1 MMRID
6 VYSRHDVFQGSI
18 ADNELLSLVHTDE
31 LNGSDELAIT
41 TTHPLHEGERLVWKD
56 RLGTAHEHV
65 CQDPKGT
72 QANGTTLYTDTA
84 LNSICETF
92 GDYIEDKRPYGYSYS
107 KALGVALEPT
117 RWAVGTVDQSGAVSS
132 GLTFYHT
139 SSREAI
145 NDILECGGELETVIE
160 VGGNGVTSRKVGIR
174 AHRGESSTHRR
185 FSYGKDIT
193 SIARTESYGAITA
206 CYGYGKGVET
216 DSGGYGRK
224 LTFGDIND
232 GKNYVEDADALK
244 LYGRPDG
251 SGGFAHVFG
260 TYENSD
266 CEDASQ
272 LLSETKAYLAE
283 HNEPGVTYEA
293 DVVDLVQF
301 GRDWEGVAVGDDVQ
315 IVDTSFNPELRC
327 EGRVTKLVTDLLG
340 GSVTVTLGNI
350 SDSLASIF
358 AKQQQAVSSLSKRSS
373 NWDVAANTPAA
384 YLQQVIDG
392 LNEQFNTAG
401 MSYCYTSFEHGTIWS
416 SVPLDAD
423 GNPTQTGGTAIQIC
437 SEGFR
442 IANGTKAD
450 GSYNWRTFGTGAGFT
465 ADEITSGTINAD
477 LIKAG
482 KIHVND
488 SSGNTLFDADMD
500 DDTVELAGF
509 TAMKGSL
516 HNGLTTRDGI
526 AKGSYVGT
534 DGIGSSEG
542 THNVNIHNGEIRF
555 ITSEKYKDE
564 DNYIYGMVGSNSD
577 SARGLRIHAKNRLM
591 LTSRGNGSYD
601 TVNWVQ
607 LGHISD
613 GYEGLLLQA
622 PNLYVDSVF
631 YAGKSNTLTIG
642 NMHLTFTK
650 GILTNYGV
658 Y

>member
-1 MMRID
+1 MRID
-6 VYSRHDVFQGSI
+6 VYSRHAVYQGSI
-18 ADNELLSLVHTDE
+18 AENELLALVHTDE

-56 RLGTAHEHV
+56 RLGTAHEHI

-72 QANGTTLYTDTA
+72 QADGATIYTDTA

-92 GDYIEDKRPYGYSYS
+92 GDYIEDKRPYSYSYS

-117 RWAVGTVDQSGAVSS
+117 RWSVGTVDQSGAVSS

-139 SSREAI
+139 SSRESI

-193 SIARTESYGAITA
+193 SISRTESYGAITA

-224 LTFGDIND
+224 LTFGDIN
-232 GKNYVEDADALK
+232 GGLNYVADKEALAK
-244 LYGRPDG
+244 YGRPDG
-251 SGGFAHVFG
+251 EGGFAHVFG

-272 LLSETKAYLAE
+272 LLSETRAYLAE

-327 EGRVTKLVTDLLG
+327 DGRVTKLVTDVLG

-350 SDSLASIF
+350 TDSLASIF
-358 AKQQQAVSSLSKRSS
+358 ARQQQAVSSLSKRSS

-401 MSYCYTSFEHGTIWS
+401 MSYCYSSFEHGTIWS

-442 IANGTKAD
+442 IASGTKAD
-450 GSYNWRTFGTGAGFT
+450 GSYDWRTFGTGKGFT

-509 TAMKGSL
+509 TATKGSL
-516 HNGLTTRDGI
+516 HNGLSTRDGI
-526 AKGSYVGT
+526 IKGSYVGT
-534 DGIGSSEG
+534 DGIGSSDG
-542 THNVNIHNGEIRF
+542 AHNVNINNGEVRF

-564 DNYIYGMVGSNSD
+564 ENYIYGMVGSGNVN
-577 SARGLRIHAKNRLM
+577 ARGLHIHAKNRLL
-591 LTSRGNGSYD
+591 LTSQGTD
-601 TVNWVQ
+601 TSSTANWVE
-607 LGHISD
+607 LGYISS
-613 GYEGLLLQA
+613 GYEGLLLNA
-622 PNLYVDSVF
+622 KNLYVDSVF
-631 YAGKSNTLTIG
+631 TAGKTATLTIG
-642 NMHLTFTK
+642 NLHLTFTK
-650 GILTNYGV
+650 GVLTNYGT